1 MNKTLHN
8 DDREMMKKKI
18 VLAVVFLL
26 SALAAFGE
34 ELTYA
39 RPKTNGLDI
48 ELSQVHLIAE
58 AFDEERIAYR
68 FELAEGKKLSC
79 IETQKTLR
87 IRQMTPSKG
96 TLYVFIPKTMLLEN
110 CSIRISR
117 ADIRL
122 EGVQAVHIL
131 AMLNM
136 GSITT
141 SECVFKNA
149 VINLARGSLSYDKTQ
164 IVKSCAFTVTDATA
178 AITFPSEEAEYHID
192 YVQNGG
198 TLTIAGNELTKS
210 PGEYGNTKAK
220 RRIIFSGGAAKTS
233 ISFTEKDTKTTA
245 SKQSSGN

>member
-1 MNKTLHN
+1 MNKALHN
-8 DDREMMKKKI
+8 DDKNMMKKKTLLVI
-18 VLAVVFLL
+18 IFLL
-26 SALAAFGE
+26 SALTAFGE

-48 ELSQVHLIAE
+48 ELSQVHLIAK
-58 AFDEERIAYR
+58 AFDEECIAYR

-87 IRQMTPSKG
+87 IRQMTPSRG

-110 CSIRISR
+110 CSIRVSR

-122 EGVQAVHIL
+122 EEIQAVHIL

-136 GSITT
+136 GSVTT
-141 SECVFKNA
+141 TECVFKNA
-149 VINLARGSLSYDKTQ
+149 VINSARGTLSFDKTQ

-210 PGEYGNTKAK
+210 PGEYGSAKAK
-220 RRIIFSGGAAKTS
+220 RRIIFSGGVAKAS
-233 ISFTEKDTKTTA
+233 ISFTEKDTKTAA
-245 SKQSSGN
+245 SKQNSGN

>member
-1 MNKTLHN
+1 
-8 DDREMMKKKI
+8 MKKKSL
-18 VLAVVFLL
+18 LAVVFLL

-87 IRQMTPSKG
+87 IRQMTPSQG

-117 ADIRL
+117 ANIRL
-122 EGVQAVHIL
+122 EGIQAVHIL

-136 GSITT
+136 GSVTT

-164 IVKSCAFTVTDATA
+164 ISITSKTEGRSPLPVMSLPKARENTA
-178 AITFPSEEAEYHID
+178 A
-192 YVQNGG
+192 
-198 TLTIAGNELTKS
+198 
-210 PGEYGNTKAK
+210 
-220 RRIIFSGGAAKTS
+220 R
-233 ISFTEKDTKTTA
+233 
-245 SKQSSGN
+245 KQSAVSSFREERQRLRSALQKKKQKRQLQNKIPETDIPRA

>member
-1 MNKTLHN
+1 M
-8 DDREMMKKKI
+8 MMKKTI
-18 VLAVVFLL
+18 LFIIIFLLLSLAV
-26 SALAAFGE
+26 FGQD
-34 ELTYA
+34 LTYA

-58 AFDEERIAYR
+58 VFDEERIAYR

-87 IRQMTPSKG
+87 IRQMTPSQG
-96 TLYVFIPKTMLLEN
+96 TLYVFIPKTMVLEN
-110 CSIRISR
+110 CSIRVSR

-122 EGVQAVHIL
+122 EGIQAVHIL

-136 GSITT
+136 GAITST
-141 SECVFKNA
+141 ECVFKNA
-149 VINLARGSLSYDKTQ
+149 VINIARGSLSCNKTE
-164 IVKSCAFTVTDATA
+164 IVRSCAFTVTDAA
-178 AITFPSEEAEYHID
+178 ADITFPSEESEYHID

-198 TLTIAGNELTKS
+198 ALTIAGNELTKS

-233 ISFTEKDTKTTA
+233 INFTEKDTKTAA
-245 SKQSSGN
+245 SKQHSGN

>member
-1 MNKTLHN
+1 MCTI
-8 DDREMMKKKI
+8 MMHKMMIKKI
-18 VLAVVFLL
+18 LLAVAFLL
-26 SALAAFGE
+26 FALAAFSE

-58 AFDEERIAYR
+58 SFDEERIAYR

-87 IRQMTPSKG
+87 IRQITPSQG

-110 CSIRISR
+110 CSIRVSR

-122 EGVQAVHIL
+122 GGIQAVHIL
-131 AMLNM
+131 TMLNM
-136 GSITT
+136 GSVM
-141 SECVFKNA
+141 SNDCVFKNA
-149 VINLARGSLSYDKTQ
+149 VINIARGALSFDKTH

-178 AITFPSEEAEYHID
+178 AIVFPTEESEYHID

-198 TLTIAGNELTKS
+198 TLTIAGNDLTKS
-210 PGEYGNTKAK
+210 PGEYGNAKAK

-233 ISFTEKDTKTTA
+233 MSFTQTDTKGAA
-245 SKQSSGN
+245 SK

>member
-1 MNKTLHN
+1 
-8 DDREMMKKKI
+8 MMKKKI
-18 VLAVVFLL
+18 LLAVVFLL

-39 RPKTNGLDI
+39 RPKTNSLDI

-58 AFDEERIAYR
+58 VFDEERIAYR

-87 IRQMTPSKG
+87 IRQMTPSQG
-96 TLYVFIPKTMLLEN
+96 TLYVFIPKKMLLEN

-122 EGVQAVHIL
+122 EGIQAVHIL

-136 GSITT
+136 GSVTT
-141 SECVFKNA
+141 TECVFKNA
-149 VINLARGSLSYDKTQ
+149 VINLARGSLSCDKTE
-164 IVKSCAFTVTDATA
+164 IVRSCAFTVTDATA
-178 AITFPSEEAEYHID
+178 TITFPSEEAEYHID

-198 TLTIAGNELTKS
+198 ALTIAGNELTKS

-220 RRIIFSGGAAKTS
+220 RRIIFSGGAAKAS
-233 ISFTEKDTKTTA
+233 INFTKKDTKTA
-245 SKQSSGN
+245 VSK

>member
-18 VLAVVFLL
+18 LLAVVFLL
-26 SALAAFGE
+26 SVLAAFGE

-87 IRQMTPSKG
+87 IRQMTPSQG
-96 TLYVFIPKTMLLEN
+96 TLYVFIPKKMLLEN

-122 EGVQAVHIL
+122 EGIQAVRIL

-136 GSITT
+136 GSVTT

-198 TLTIAGNELTKS
+198 SLAIAGNTLTGS
-210 PGEYGNTKAK
+210 PGEYGSAKAK
-220 RRIIFSGGAAKTS
+220 RRIIFSGGAARAS
-233 ISFTEKDTKTTA
+233 IHFTQKDTKTA
-245 SKQSSGN
+245 APQQNSEN

>member
-1 MNKTLHN
+1 MHK
-8 DDREMMKKKI
+8 MMMHKMMIKKI
-18 VLAVVFLL
+18 LLATAFLL
-26 SALAAFGE
+26 SALAAFSE

-58 AFDEERIAYR
+58 SFDEERIAYR

-87 IRQMTPSKG
+87 IRQITPSQG

-110 CSIRISR
+110 CSIRVSR

-122 EGVQAVHIL
+122 EGIQAVHIL
-131 AMLNM
+131 TMLNM
-136 GSITT
+136 GSVM
-141 SECVFKNA
+141 SNDCVFKNA
-149 VINLARGSLSYDKTQ
+149 VINIARGALSFDKTH

-178 AITFPSEEAEYHID
+178 AIVFPTEESEYHID

-198 TLTIAGNELTKS
+198 TLTIAGNDLTKS
-210 PGEYGNTKAK
+210 PGEYGSAKAK

-233 ISFTEKDTKTTA
+233 MSFTKKDTKGAA
-245 SKQSSGN
+245 SK

>member
-1 MNKTLHN
+1 MCTI
-8 DDREMMKKKI
+8 MMHKMMIKKI
-18 VLAVVFLL
+18 LLATAFLL
-26 SALAAFGE
+26 SALAAFSE

-58 AFDEERIAYR
+58 SFDEERIAYR

-87 IRQMTPSKG
+87 IRQITPSQG

-110 CSIRISR
+110 CSIRVSR

-122 EGVQAVHIL
+122 EGIQAVHIL
-131 AMLNM
+131 TMLNM
-136 GSITT
+136 GSVM
-141 SECVFKNA
+141 SNDCVFKNA
-149 VINLARGSLSYDKTQ
+149 VINIARGALSFDKTH

-178 AITFPSEEAEYHID
+178 AIVFPTEESEYHID

-198 TLTIAGNELTKS
+198 TLTIAGNDLTKS
-210 PGEYGNTKAK
+210 PGEYGNAKAK

-233 ISFTEKDTKTTA
+233 MSFTKKDTKGAA
-245 SKQSSGN
+245 SK

>member
-1 MNKTLHN
+1 
-8 DDREMMKKKI
+8 MMKKKI
-18 VLAVVFLL
+18 LLAVVFFL
-26 SALAAFGE
+26 SVVTAFGE

-87 IRQMTPSKG
+87 IRQMTPSQG
-96 TLYVFIPKTMLLEN
+96 TLYLFIPKTMLLEN
-110 CSIRISR
+110 CSIRVSR
-117 ADIRL
+117 ANIHL
-122 EGVQAVHIL
+122 EGLQVVHIL

-136 GSITT
+136 GSVTT
-141 SECVFKNA
+141 AECVFKNA
-149 VINLARGSLSYDKTQ
+149 VINLARGSLSCDKTQ

-178 AITFPSEEAEYHID
+178 DITFPSEEAEYHID

-198 TLTIAGNELTKS
+198 ALTIDGNELTKS
-210 PGEYGNTKAK
+210 PGEYGNVKAK

-233 ISFTEKDTKTTA
+233 INFTKKDTKLTT
-245 SKQSSGN
+245 STQNTNS